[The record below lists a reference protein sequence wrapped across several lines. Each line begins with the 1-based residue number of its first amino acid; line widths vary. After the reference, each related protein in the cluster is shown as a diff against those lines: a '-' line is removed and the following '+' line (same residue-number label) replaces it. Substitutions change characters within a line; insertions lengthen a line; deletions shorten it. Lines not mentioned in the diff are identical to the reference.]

1 MAKKDKKGFFTEF
14 KAFIT
19 RGNVVDMAVG
29 VIIAGAFT
37 KIVTSLTNDILM
49 PLINAVIS
57 LITNGKDVL
66 LITVLNKEEYLI
78 NTGTVDEPLMTVNPK
93 CIFINWSNFIEAIIN
108 FLLIALVLFL
118 IIKII
123 NGVHNKME
131 EKKAAREARLNPVDE
146 EALKAEQEAQ
156 AKAEQEAAEEQARLD
171 KIKAEEK
178 TTNEL
183 LVELLHKLDK

>member
-1 MAKKDKKGFFTEF
+1 MAKKDKKGFFAEF

-57 LITNGKDVL
+57 LITNGKEVL

-156 AKAEQEAAEEQARLD
+156 AKAEIEAAEEQARLD

>member
-1 MAKKDKKGFFTEF
+1 MAKKDKKGFFAEF

-29 VIIAGAFT
+29 VIIASSFT

-123 NGVHNKME
+123 NGVHNRME

-146 EALKAEQEAQ
+146 EALKAEAEAQ
-156 AKAEQEAAEEQARLD
+156 EKAKEEQARLD